1 MRWSVVRVGTKDH
14 CKDSAFTLNE
24 KGSYWRVLNKGIPSL
39 IIFKTS
45 IQEVTYIQTFKLWT
59 FKDANLCS
67 INVWRGETAAC
78 PGLSL
83 MTLQLYRPPPPR
95 SPPLRSPSC
104 LFTQGQPLD
113 AGCFPTLL
121 YFSRH
126 RAIRLTHF
134 LYFYVC
140 FYVLFVW
147 DGEGNGNPLQFSC
160 LENPMDR
167 GAWQAMIHGVTES
180 RTQLKWLSTL
190 SVWEVLL
197 TYYRTEWY
205 GWMH

>member
-126 RAIRLTHF
+126 RAIRLNTFSLF
-134 LYFYVC
+134 LC
-140 FYVLFVW
+140 LFLCIICMRRRRKWQPTPVFLPRESH
-147 DGEGNGNPLQFSC
+147 GQRSLAG
-160 LENPMDR
+160 R
-167 GAWQAMIHGVTES
+167 GPWGCRESDTTEVTEHIICMRS
-180 RTQLKWLSTL
+180 IIN
-190 SVWEVLL
+190 LL
-197 TYYRTEWY
+197 
-205 GWMH
+205 